1 MGDVVGIF
9 VAIDVAIGVSV
20 VGLALVIP
28 TVGVVVLTVLV
39 PMVEMGVVG
48 LTVVSIVDVTV
59 NS

>member
-1 MGDVVGIF
+1 MSHEVDYSILRKWGMKLTYSSELQNTG
-9 VAIDVAIGVSV
+9 S
-20 VGLALVIP
+20 LA
-28 TVGVVVLTVLV
+28 VLTVLV